1 MDLLLGGV
9 RCFLF
14 ALAVEK
20 PKYTPS
26 KAKKRPI
33 PPIASCQNSFLMAI
47 DVKGT
52 PSVAAEIMSRI
63 PHIRHDT
70 QNISLR
76 AVTSRI
82 MADS

>member
-1 MDLLLGGV
+1 
-9 RCFLF
+9 
-14 ALAVEK
+14 
-20 PKYTPS
+20 
-26 KAKKRPI
+26 
-33 PPIASCQNSFLMAI
+33 MAI